1 VSDAPSAGPPRHRA
15 QRTGPASTRPRRF
28 LLFVAVMALAV
39 GAVVWVRSSGQA
51 TSAGQ
56 ATTGLRSI
64 PGSMVITNPSSSA
77 ASGSGGSSSA
87 GGATSAAPS
96 QLDLARQKIKHI
108 VFVVKENRSYDN
120 YFGAYPEG
128 DGATTAKLQ
137 NGSTVPLT
145 RGPDLMAN
153 ICHDFFDGLRAVDGG
168 KMDGFDTICLSDE
181 GTFTTYKRDQ
191 IPAYWAYADR
201 FTLADRF
208 FTSMYS
214 PTFPEH
220 LYLIAAQAYGIV
232 NNKSTPNHP
241 GVFCDDPTEYAPKFR
256 DDLTPAELARIM
268 KLEDHA
274 VDAGVEG
281 KIRRYMTNVRSCFD
295 IKTIMDELDQ
305 KHISWRYYTTEA
317 FWSNTPAAIKHIRYS
332 SMYHNVKEPDQFLT
346 DVKDGTLPA
355 VTWLNPEVR
364 YSEHPGFASVCAGQ
378 NYTVDIMNALQRSR
392 YWKNTVVVMVWD
404 DFGGTY
410 DHVPPPHLDVM
421 GLGPRTPA
429 LIMSPYSKPG
439 SNPDGGSVDS
449 TTYEFSSVL
458 RFIEDLYGLKR
469 LTKRDANTN
478 SVINGLDMTKP
489 NFKPLILQPKSC

>member
-1 VSDAPSAGPPRHRA
+1 
-15 QRTGPASTRPRRF
+15 
-28 LLFVAVMALAV
+28 
-39 GAVVWVRSSGQA
+39 
-51 TSAGQ
+51 
-56 ATTGLRSI
+56 
-64 PGSMVITNPSSSA
+64 
-77 ASGSGGSSSA
+77 
-87 GGATSAAPS
+87 
-96 QLDLARQKIKHI
+96 
-108 VFVVKENRSYDN
+108 
-120 YFGAYPEG
+120 
-128 DGATTAKLQ
+128 
-137 NGSTVPLT
+137 
-145 RGPDLMAN
+145 MAN
-153 ICHDFFDGLRAVDGG
+153 LCHDFFDGLRAIDNG
-168 KMDGFDTICLSDE
+168 KMDGFDTICLSNE
-181 GTFTTYKRDQ
+181 GTFTTYRRDQ

-268 KLEDHA
+268 SLENQA
-274 VDAGVEG
+274 IQPGVES
-281 KIRRYMTNVRSCFD
+281 KIRHYMTTIRSCFD

-305 KHISWRYYTTEA
+305 KHVSWRYYTTDA
-317 FWSNTPAAIKHIRYS
+317 FWSNSPAAIKHIRYS
-332 SMYHNVKEPDQFLT
+332 SMYDNVKEPDQFLT
-346 DVKDGTLPA
+346 DVKDGSLPA

-378 NYTVDIMNALQRSR
+378 NYTVEIMNALQRSQ
-392 YWKNTVVVMVWD
+392 YWKNTAVVMVWD

-410 DHVPPPHLDVM
+410 DHVPPPHVDIM

-439 SNPDGGSVDS
+439 DNPDGGSVDN

-469 LTKRDANTN
+469 LTKRDASAN
-478 SVINGLDMTKP
+478 SIINGLDMTKP
-489 NFKPLILQPKSC
+489 DFKPLILQPKSC